1 MKVFDTLFE
10 SNGATKDEET
20 ESRWVPWQRRTFYAL
35 GVFSIIGLIGVAVA
49 APSRVAAAMGTIM
62 GGFAMLL
69 IVAYLATGVTRRIR
83 SQLQQRGYNRHFS
96 DRYWATLSYLS
107 VIIAPIAT
115 LATNLTAAT
124 SAESTNVIAMYLAVF
139 IVFFILSLPFYE
151 LSKIAKHGYSLL
163 NGKDTTPQQ

>member
-107 VIIAPIAT
+107 VILAPIAT
-115 LATNLTAAT
+115 LARNATATT
-124 SAESTNVIAMYLAVF
+124 SAESTSLIVMYPAVF
-139 IVFFILSLPFYE
+139 ISLFLFSIPFYE
-151 LSKIAKHGYSLL
+151 LLTAARFGYRRIQS
-163 NGKDTTPQQ
+163 GRATS